1 MLIALTEL
9 DAINLMLSSIGS
21 DPVSDL
27 DETDVDVANAKR
39 ILEDT
44 SRNIQRQGWDFNT
57 VSYTLQPNRDNKIKW
72 IDTIISHKS
81 GDGKV
86 YVKRGDSLFN
96 LTENTFYF
104 KNKIVLTAIIAVD
117 FEDLPDCFKRY
128 IAALAAFQF
137 AQRYFGDQTTVETLQ
152 YDVQMA
158 HQQIVAYDMNM
169 GNYNMLQLTNIAEV
183 LERT

>member
-1 MLIALTEL
+1 MLMALTEL

-21 DPVSDL
+21 DPVSNL
-27 DETDVDVANAKR
+27 DETDVDIANALR

-44 SRNIQRQGWDFNT
+44 SRNVQRQGWDFNT
-57 VSYTLQPNRDNKIKW
+57 VSYTLHPNRDNKIQW
-72 IDTIISHKS
+72 IDTIISFTS
-81 GDGKV
+81 DDDNT
-86 YVKRGDSLFN
+86 YAKRGDFLFN

-104 KNKIVLTAIIAVD
+104 EDNVVLTAIVALD
-117 FEDLPDCFKRY
+117 FDDLPDCFKRY
-128 IAALAAFQF
+128 IASLSAFQF

-158 HQQIVAYDMNM
+158 YQQIVAYDMNM
-169 GNYNMLQLTNIAEV
+169 GDYNMLQLTNIAEV